1 MRYIASWVDHSDQI
15 FIPSSFNSIPT
26 EHRFWKKHWLHY
38 NMTDAFV
45 CPNVGDASWAHTNWR
60 SPGAKLNKR
69 HIWLCLDFLCH
80 HFQLLYHF
88 TFSVK
93 YRQVMV
99 IICSE
104 FKHNDEFKTTKYDSN
119 AARVEAYIIILILAL
134 YQLPTASYFL
144 QYH

>member
-26 EHRFWKKHWLHY
+26 EHRFWKK
-38 NMTDAFV
+38 TDFILIWQMHFFV
-45 CPNVGDASWAHTNWR
+45 LIVGDASSSHTNWR
-60 SPGAKLNKR
+60 SPGAKFNKR